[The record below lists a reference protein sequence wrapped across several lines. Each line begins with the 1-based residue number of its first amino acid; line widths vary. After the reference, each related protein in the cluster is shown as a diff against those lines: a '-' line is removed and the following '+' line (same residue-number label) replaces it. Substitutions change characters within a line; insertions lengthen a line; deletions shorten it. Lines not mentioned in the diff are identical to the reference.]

1 MSGSPSQTAVASR
14 RDGDPVHAP
23 EARPRT
29 AWLFPGL
36 GARFVGMGADVI
48 GQHPAADALI
58 AQAGGWLGYDVPG
71 VCLEGSGRKLVPP
84 RQEAQVIYV
93 IDCAYAVTLLA
104 HDLQPLLVCGH
115 SLGAWAAAYAAG
127 AYDFLTGL
135 ELLTRTEDL
144 MEAELDGRGHAMGVV
159 IGLPQEQV
167 EALCRD
173 QRDTYVANYNSPG
186 QYVIAGP
193 GAGVNQVLAEAD
205 RAKAYKVKRLPTTR
219 AIHTPLAQVVSERLS
234 KVMES
239 APLRRPWVPLVSG
252 YDGTWLEDEAAI
264 RDYLARAIS
273 LPVCW
278 EQTVRS
284 LRQQGIGEFVEVGPG
299 AVLSGLMSFI
309 DKSASI
315 RTVSEVMDEVLSA

>member
-1 MSGSPSQTAVASR
+1 M
-14 RDGDPVHAP
+14 HAP
-23 EARPRT
+23 EARPQP

-36 GARFVGMGADVI
+36 GARFVGMGADLI
-48 GQHPAADALI
+48 GQHPAADALL
-58 AQAGGWLGYDVPG
+58 AEAGRCLGYDVPA

-84 RQEAQVIYV
+84 RQEAQVIFV
-93 IDCAYAVTLLA
+93 IDCAYATALLA

-135 ELLTRTEDL
+135 ELLTRAEDL
-144 MEAELDGRGHAMGVV
+144 MEAELDGRGHAMGFV
-159 IGLPQEQV
+159 IGLPQEQIEV
-167 EALCRD
+167 LCHD

-186 QYVIAGP
+186 QYVIAGL
-193 GAGVNQVLAEAD
+193 GAGVDRVLSEAE
-205 RAKAYKVKRLPTTR
+205 RAKAYKVKRLATTR
-219 AIHTPLAQVVSERLS
+219 AIHTPLARVVSERLS

-239 APLRRPWVPLVSG
+239 EPLHRPRVPLVSG
-252 YDGTWLEDEAAI
+252 YDGAWLEDDAAI

-273 LPVCW
+273 LPVRW

-284 LRQQGIGEFVEVGPG
+284 LRQQGIGDFVEVGPG
-299 AVLSGLMSFI
+299 AVLSGLMTFI

-315 RTVSEVMDEVLSA
+315 RTASEVMDEVLSA